1 VNDWEELRASVRQG
15 PLEKRILVERSGQ
28 RLIVVFE
35 RTAAGTVGVQ
45 PTYRQETIGAWPA
58 FRQAADLP
66 IPIYRTL
73 LAAVIRT
80 DAEQVEVKGPIGLM
94 RATESQQ
101 SGAFVMFLAMLGM
114 IWWPSVV
121 AIHLFD
127 AATLGLFARTHPA
140 ALADP
145 NRHENRCPHRLE
157 THARPACDSR
167 TRSTLRHAN
176 GRGSLRLS
184 WLGPHVRERSA
195 MSATSAPATSQ
206 LKAAPKRRVPVE
218 PTRANQ
224 LAFASER
231 QRLLAHSYYRPFK
244 HLNVRSRKL
253 HK

>member
-73 LAAVIRT
+73 LAAGIRT

-114 IWWPSVV
+114 IWWPSVGGNPP
-121 AIHLFD
+121 LRRGD
-127 AATLGLFARTHPA
+127 PRTV
-140 ALADP
+140 
-145 NRHENRCPHRLE
+145 
-157 THARPACDSR
+157 R
-167 TRSTLRHAN
+167 TNPPGGT
-176 GRGSLRLS
+176 G
-184 WLGPHVRERSA
+184 
-195 MSATSAPATSQ
+195 
-206 LKAAPKRRVPVE
+206 
-218 PTRANQ
+218 
-224 LAFASER
+224 
-231 QRLLAHSYYRPFK
+231 
-244 HLNVRSRKL
+244 
-253 HK
+253 